1 MSTRKPALAAALA
14 VLLICGCVW
23 ARAADQLLL
32 NAKTMLDA
40 GNARAAYD
48 MLAPLQ
54 SDRAGDPEYD
64 FLLGSAALEV
74 GKNTEAVFALERV
87 LAVQPDNGPARAQI
101 ARAYFN
107 LKETETAKRE
117 FENVKKQ
124 EIPPEVSATI
134 DRYLDAITKIGET
147 ERASARFF
155 LEFAAGYDSNVNSAT
170 TVLQVAVPAFGGVPF
185 TLSPTSRSLD
195 DAFFQA
201 SGGMN
206 FRNPLSK
213 RWAVVGGLTVNQRTN
228 FTRDNLDTGFVDG
241 YLGLATRFGRETVN
255 AVAQGN
261 MFRLDD
267 PAYPGSYRNALGGT
281 VQWTHDF
288 NARSQMTAYVQY
300 SSLEYPTQ
308 SPRDA
313 NRYIAGL
320 GYAHAFR
327 AVDPVV
333 YVGVY
338 GGDERAKDSLFDYLG
353 HKPIGARLGG
363 QKILSESWLLF
374 FSAAYENRRY
384 NGTDPS
390 FLKVR
395 EDNQYSAGVG
405 LSYTLPH
412 EWRLSPQI
420 TYIDN
425 QSNLEINEFN
435 RFQAF
440 VSMRRDW

>member
-14 VLLICGCVW
+14 VLLLCGCLC
-23 ARAADQLLL
+23 AHAADRLLL
-32 NAKTMLDA
+32 DAKTQLDA

-54 SDRAGDPEYD
+54 SERAGDPEYD
-64 FLLGSAALEV
+64 FLLGSAALDL

-87 LAVQPDNGPARAQI
+87 LAVQPNNGPARAQI

-107 LKETETAKRE
+107 LKETDTAKRE

-134 DRYLDAITKIGET
+134 DRYLDAINKIGET
-147 ERASARFF
+147 EKASARFF
-155 LEFAAGYDSNVNSAT
+155 LEFATGYDSNVNSAT
-170 TVLQVAVPAFGGVPF
+170 SVQTVAVPAFGGLLF
-185 TLSPTSRSLD
+185 TLSPASRRLD
-195 DAFFQA
+195 DGFFSA
-201 SGGMN
+201 TAGTN
-206 FRNPLSK
+206 LRNPLSK
-213 RWAVVGGLTVNQRTN
+213 SWAVVGGLTINQRTD
-228 FTRDNLDTGFVDG
+228 FTRDNLDTGFLDG
-241 YLGLATRFGRETVN
+241 YLGLATRFGRETIT

-267 PAYPGSYRNALGGT
+267 PAYPGSFRNALGGT

-288 NARSQMTAYVQY
+288 NARSQLTAYVQY

-308 SPRDA
+308 RPRDA
-313 NRYIAGL
+313 DRYIAGL

-327 AVDPVV
+327 AGDPVV

-338 GGDERAKDSLFDYLG
+338 GGDERTKDSVFDYLG
-353 HKPIGARLGG
+353 HRPLGVRFGG
-363 QKILSESWLLF
+363 QKVLSQKWLMF

-395 EDNQYSAGVG
+395 QDNQYSAGLGV
-405 LSYTLPH
+405 SYLIPH
-412 EWRLSPQI
+412 EWQLSPQV
-420 TYIDN
+420 TYTDN
-425 QSNLEINEFN
+425 ESNLDINQFN
-435 RFQAF
+435 RLQVF
-440 VSMRRDW
+440 VSMRHDW